1 MRGGL
6 RIAVTRARRPVYCV
20 VADGMTSART
30 TREALGQVAG
40 SAVTV
45 AIVGPFAPP
54 LERSPE
60 STDVFIDMLHDTMTT
75 ALARLRGLASHPD
88 GHVDASAIAAH

>member
-40 SAVTV
+40 STVTV

-54 LERSPE
+54 ADSSAE
-60 STDVFIDMLHDTMTT
+60 SADVFIDMLRDSMTN
-75 ALARLRGLASHPD
+75 ALARMRGLATQPE
-88 GHVDASAIAAH
+88 GHVDGSAIAAH

>member
-6 RIAVTRARRPVYCV
+6 RIAVTRTRRPVYCV
-20 VADGMTSART
+20 VADGMTAART
-30 TREALGQVAG
+30 TREALGQIGG
-40 SAVTV
+40 STVTI

-54 LERSPE
+54 ADSSPE
-60 STDVFIDMLHDTMTT
+60 SADAFIDMLRDSMTN
-75 ALARLRGLASHPD
+75 ALARMRGLATQPE